1 MTNESNTYE
10 KWLQDERLDEQL
22 RKELTELVAQDALD
36 ELRERFARDL
46 EFGTGGLRAK
56 MGVGTNRLNRYTVRK
71 ATYGVVRWIQSQ
83 FAGKEQSIVI
93 GYDGRHHSAE
103 FAHEVASVAAAH
115 GVLAYVY
122 ADARPTPM
130 LSFAVRHLGCAAGVM
145 ITASHNPP
153 EYNGYKV
160 YGADGGQVL
169 PDAAVQ
175 IVRFTQEVV
184 DLFAVPVM
192 DFPSAVHEGFVR
204 TVETSVEEAYFAAL
218 HPLHRNIAQE
228 SKDHTT
234 IVYTPLHGTGGSAV
248 PRALREAGFE
258 NIVLVDKQSYLDGNF
273 TNVKN
278 PNPEEYVAYDLA
290 LETAKEVAADVIMAT
305 DPDADRVGVMA
316 KDNAGNYVFFSGNE
330 IGALLLSDYL
340 PELAVQGKL
349 TKDAVM
355 VTTNVTSDFGEVIA
369 KSYGVQTERTLT
381 GFKYIGDRIEAYEQ
395 QGNQRF
401 VFGYEESVGYLALP
415 FVRDKDSVQA
425 AILIANLIA
434 ALRAKGTNL
443 VEAREALYTKF
454 GYFQDK
460 LLSYTFIGL
469 TGLQKMNDF
478 MQSLRM
484 EPLFV
489 ALSKTLVVED
499 YLSGEK
505 TYADGTQDKLTLPS
519 SDVLQFRFADNSWV
533 AVRPSGTEPKLKV
546 YVGVKGKDKDQAK
559 TLLQTYVAAIEDR
572 IRPLLA

>member
-1 MTNESNTYE
+1 MTNESNIYE
-10 KWLQDERLDEQL
+10 QWLQDDRLDEQL
-22 RKELTELVAQDALD
+22 RKELTDLVTQDARD

-56 MGVGTNRLNRYTVRK
+56 MGVGTNRLNIYTVRK

-83 FAGKEQSIVI
+83 FARKEKSIVI

-130 LSFAVRHLGCAAGVM
+130 LSFAVRHLGCSAGVM
-145 ITASHNPP
+145 ITASHNPQ

-169 PDAAVQ
+169 PDAAEQ
-175 IVRFTQEVV
+175 IVRYTQDVA

-192 DFPSAVHEGFVR
+192 VFSTALHEGFVR
-204 TVETSVEEAYFAAL
+204 MVDESVEDAYFAAL
-218 HPLHRNIAQE
+218 HPLHRNLSQE

-248 PRALREAGFE
+248 PRALHEAGFA
-258 NIVLVDKQSYLDGNF
+258 NVVLVEKQSYLDGDF

-290 LETAKEVAADVIMAT
+290 LETAKEVSADVIMAT

-316 KDNAGNYVFFSGNE
+316 RDKTGDYVFFSGNE
-330 IGALLLSDYL
+330 IGAMVLSDYL
-340 PELAVQGKL
+340 PQLVAQGNLA
-349 TKDAVM
+349 KDAVM

-369 KSYGVQTERTLT
+369 KSFGVQTERTLT

-395 QGNQRF
+395 EGNQRF

-425 AILIANLIA
+425 AILIANLVA
-434 ALRAKGTNL
+434 GLRSKGTNL
-443 VEAREALYTKF
+443 IEMREALYTKF
-454 GYFQDK
+454 GYFRDK
-460 LLSYTFIGL
+460 LLSYTFPGL

-478 MQSLRM
+478 MQSLRN

-489 ALSKTLVVED
+489 AGSKTLVVED

-505 TYADGTQDKLTLPS
+505 TYADGTKDKLTLPS
-519 SDVLQFRFADNSWV
+519 SDVLQFRFEDNSWV

-546 YVGVKGKDKDQAK
+546 YVGAKGQDGDQAEM
-559 TLLQTYVAAIEDR
+559 LLRTYVAAIEEL

>member
-234 IVYTPLHGTGGSAV
+234 IVYTPLHGTGGFAV

-258 NIVLVDKQSYLDGNF
+258 NVVLVDKQSYLDGNF